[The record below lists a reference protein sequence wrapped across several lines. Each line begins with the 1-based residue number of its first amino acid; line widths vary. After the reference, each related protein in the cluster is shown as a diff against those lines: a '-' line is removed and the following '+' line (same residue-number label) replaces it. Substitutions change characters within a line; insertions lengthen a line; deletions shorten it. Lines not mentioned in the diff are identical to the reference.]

1 MNTTLDLRALLS
13 RLAAMVAV
21 CASLCA
27 CGGVSVEVGGGGG
40 IPAPPP
46 PSGGGGG
53 SVDGAPPAIIAAGTR
68 HTCVVDRAR
77 TVSCWG
83 ANDLGQLGNGT
94 RVDSARPVQVPG
106 LQNVLALTAGGDH
119 SCALQD
125 GGNILCW
132 GAGELGQLGQ
142 GRFADSLEPVA
153 VQGLEAAAVGVAAGR
168 THTCAVT
175 DDGKVRCWGSNA
187 SGQLSRPVAGADAV
201 ASSRLPLL
209 IPGLAG
215 NAAVLGAGLDHTCVA
230 RTQGAPRCWG
240 ANAQGQLGNGTAGA
254 VGTALDVQGISG
266 NVVALAG
273 GATHSCAILDT
284 GAMFCWGSNAQGEL
298 GNGTASADPSLV
310 AVQATSLTGRDYT
323 ALSLGDQFSCAVA
336 PLRVQRLGTAV
347 CWGRNTDGEL
357 GQDSLGAGDDAGL
370 AGSST
375 PLPVRTLNLF
385 DFIAIGSGDGHTCA
399 IDGTDRIRCWG
410 VNADGQLGS
419 GVISAKEDVPTR
431 VVGFL

>member
-1 MNTTLDLRALLS
+1 MA
-13 RLAAMVAV
+13 AV

-27 CGGVSVEVGGGGG
+27 CGGVSVGVGGSTEGG

-46 PSGGGGG
+46 SSGGGG
-53 SVDGAPPAIIAAGTR
+53 VDGAPPAIMAAGTR
-68 HTCVVDRAR
+68 HTCVVDRAN
-77 TVSCWG
+77 TVWCWG

-106 LQNVLALTAGGDH
+106 LQNVLAITAGGDH
-119 SCALQD
+119 SCALQE
-125 GGNILCW
+125 GGGILCW

-153 VQGLEAAAVGVAAGR
+153 VQGLTTAAVSVAAGR
-168 THTCAVT
+168 THTCAIT

-187 SGQLSRPVAGADAV
+187 SGQLSRPVTGVDAV

-215 NAAVLGAGLDHTCVA
+215 NAAVLGAGRDHTCAA
-230 RTQGAPRCWG
+230 RSQGAPRCWG

-266 NVVALAG
+266 SVVALAG
-273 GATHSCAILDT
+273 GATHSCAVLDT
-284 GAMFCWGSNAQGEL
+284 GAMFCWGSNSQGEL
-298 GNGTASADPSLV
+298 GNGTASADPSLA
-310 AVQATSLTGRDYT
+310 AVQASALTGRDYT
-323 ALSLGDQFSCAVA
+323 ALSLGDKFSCAIA
-336 PLRVQRLGTAV
+336 PLRVQQLGTAV
-347 CWGRNTDGEL
+347 CWGQNTNGEL
-357 GQDSLGAGDDAGL
+357 GQDSLGAGDAAGL
-370 AGSST
+370 AGSNT
-375 PLPVRTLNLF
+375 PLEVRTLNLF
-385 DFIAIGSGDGHTCA
+385 DFIAIGSGDNHTCA

-419 GVISAKEDVPTR
+419 GVISPKEDVPTR